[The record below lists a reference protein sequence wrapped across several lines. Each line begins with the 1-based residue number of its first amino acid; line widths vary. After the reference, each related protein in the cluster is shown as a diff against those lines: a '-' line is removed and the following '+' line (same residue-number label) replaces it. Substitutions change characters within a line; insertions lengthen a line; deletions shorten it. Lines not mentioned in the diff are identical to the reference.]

1 LVHQSI
7 NDVVRNPTLSDT
19 LQKNIGNKKKT
30 EKGEKIKKEKLTGR
44 TNRKRKIPEIQ
55 SLAAKSEKSRSTEGV
70 RHS

>member
-1 LVHQSI
+1 MVHQSI